1 MVKFKQTLATYIS
14 IYRIIKFIKKSKK
27 NSFIIGN
34 EMSSIYFLIYS
45 KFKHLTDIDSRLYNL
60 NIYHLLLEQSDYNK
74 FKISNFLNKNINFS
88 KFFSILNTKILK
100 LKDSYLWS
108 YLRGYYINELDISN
122 TNLNDDKKKFWFV
135 LYDFHL
141 HYLLFIYRFMNKDI
155 NNKGDI
161 ELLLNNHYD
170 QYSINYVTD
179 ELNYKMLF
187 IHEPEKLNDSIKN
200 ILKMFYLSTN
210 SEDQLFNKDDILMYK
225 KYISYLNN

>member
-187 IHEPEKLNDSIKN
+187 IHEPEKFNDSIKN

-210 SEDQLFNKDDILMYK
+210 SEAQLFNKDDILMYK

>member
-1 MVKFKQTLATYIS
+1 MGKFKQTLATYIS

-45 KFKHLTDIDSRLYNL
+45 KFKHLPDIDSRLHNL

-100 LKDSYLWS
+100 LKEEYLWS

-122 TNLNDDKKKFWFV
+122 TNLNDDKKKFWFI
-135 LYDFHL
+135 LYDYHL
-141 HYLLFIYRFMNKDI
+141 HYLLFIYRFMNTDL
-155 NNKGDI
+155 NNRGDI

-170 QYSINYVTD
+170 KYSINYITD
-179 ELNYKMLF
+179 ELNYKMVF
-187 IHEPEKLNDSIKN
+187 IHEPEKFNDSIKN
-200 ILKMFYLSTN
+200 VLKMFYLSTN
-210 SEDQLFNKDDILMYK
+210 SEAQLFNKDDKIMYN

>member
-1 MVKFKQTLATYIS
+1 MIKFKQTLATYIS

-27 NSFIIGN
+27 NSFVIGN

-45 KFKHLTDIDSRLYNL
+45 KFKNMSNIESNLHNL
-60 NIYHLLLEQSDYNK
+60 NIYHLLLKQSDYNK

-100 LKDSYLWS
+100 LKDGYLWP
-108 YLRGYYINELDISN
+108 YLRGYYINELDIFN
-122 TNLNDDKKKFWFV
+122 TNLNDDKKVFWFI

-141 HYLLFIYRFMNKDI
+141 HYLLFIYRYINKDFKNI
-155 NNKGDI
+155 RDV

-170 QYSINYVTD
+170 QYSINYMTD
-179 ELNYKMLF
+179 ELNYKLVF
-187 IHEPEKLNDSIKN
+187 IHEPNKLNDSIKN
-200 ILKMFYLSTN
+200 ILKMFYLNIS
-210 SEDQLFNKDDILMYK
+210 SESQLFNKDDILIYR

>member
-122 TNLNDDKKKFWFV
+122 TNLNGDKKKFWFV

-187 IHEPEKLNDSIKN
+187 IHEPEKFNDSIKN

-210 SEDQLFNKDDILMYK
+210 SEAQLFNKDDILMYK